1 MRVEPAPDAKPAYCF
16 DNSVA
21 QALRHGGEAVYGWA
35 IWRWPGRWFEAEH
48 HAVWRRPE
56 GDLLDVTPQAGDPPR
71 VLFLPDPS
79 APYDPATFRPNIMAP
94 DGHEALVREY
104 IALVAKRGEITR
116 PYWEPGMDVL
126 PLFSPRISSGSRPST
141 RAWRSCGRRWGEP
154 RPSQGLALD
163 STAKHLRSSR
173 LTSIVRNAV
182 LAPGLCPAAGMKNPG
197 RVVT

>member
-1 MRVEPAPDAKPAYCF
+1 MILGPPEQIDSATRAFCETISREVPLYVRVEPAAGAKPAYCF
-16 DNSVA
+16 DNSAA

-48 HAVWRRPE
+48 HAVWRRPN
-56 GDLLDVTPQAGDPPR
+56 GDLLDITPQAGDPSR

-126 PLFSPRISSGSRPST
+126 PLFTPEDQRRLDPIDARMAEL
-141 RAWRSCGRRWGEP
+141 RA
-154 RPSQGLALD
+154 AI
-163 STAKHLRSSR
+163 A
-173 LTSIVRNAV
+173 
-182 LAPGLCPAAGMKNPG
+182 
-197 RVVT
+197 